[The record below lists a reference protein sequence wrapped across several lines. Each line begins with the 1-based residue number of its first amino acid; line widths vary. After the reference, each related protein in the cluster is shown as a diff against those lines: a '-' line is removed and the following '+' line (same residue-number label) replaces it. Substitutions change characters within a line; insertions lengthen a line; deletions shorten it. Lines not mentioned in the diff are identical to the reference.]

1 MVEQPS
7 GLGVGGAVGLLLL
20 EVLGD
25 LLDQGREGD
34 VALGTAVGGRILSV
48 PEGGGVVPGDVE
60 PWERSDTSMMY

>member
-1 MVEQPS
+1 MVEQP
-7 GLGVGGAVGLLLL
+7 GRLGVGGAVGLLLL

-34 VALGTAVGGRILSV
+34 IGLYSAVGGRILSV

-60 PWERSDTSMMY
+60 PWERALTP